1 MKDDMRGI
9 LWGTVFNVTEPTK
22 TWNAVLIK
30 LILEELGGLWC
41 EYFEPNPN
49 WERVYMYV
57 RDDSMRIVVNH
68 YEEDDLEDQYIR
80 KTCGGFKY
88 EATNGIPSGFIVGG
102 LNDWTICSRWLCSD
116 AAKKGFLRNP
126 TEEPMPTYMDT
137 QSIDSIFHGFV
148 YGITS
153 YAKWY
158 SKHYEQEMLVDISM
172 VKFAFSNP
180 SSHQVYFLETAVT
193 ESTELITIRLG
204 IFGGDIECDMSRYE
218 YTYRIDMP
226 RWNNGEV
233 DVDYDVRSV
242 RDIHPHITPAKRYY
256 SFMDTPV
263 HILTV
268 ANPNHNAVT
277 YSYITDKVKEWA
289 EARGISGY
297 HYLKTTPYPIYINEH
312 KSKQENK
319 SVKPKNNTKM
329 AETKKSSFMEKMM
342 ARFKGQFVPEKCDE
356 FAITYD
362 GNLVAKCK
370 AGSEIIYNTIVD
382 GAVVSYPEEA
392 VWNIP
397 MFTIL
402 RPAEKICVNDIICI
416 SGPTTASRFGKVTE
430 IQRTGAGVK
439 SFKVIRFNGTEDG
452 SVVTKDAIM
461 KQGLVETIFNPFD
474 PNSNNIFEGFN
485 IPGMSGN
492 NPMMGIMMMKVLTG
506 DKSNSDDLIE
516 KMCLMGV
523 MSGNNMLMG
532 NSNPM
537 MGIMMMKMFAGGD
550 GDSEDLMKMYFM
562 SAMMNGNNPFTNMF
576 QQAQPEQPT
585 RKVRS
590 DKGTKKTKPVETPE
604 EDAPG
609 DNPQDNE

>member
-1 MKDDMRGI
+1 MMKGI
-9 LWGTVFNVTEPTK
+9 LWGTVLNVNEPTK
-22 TWNAVLIK
+22 TWNAVLVK
-30 LILEELGGLWC
+30 MILEELGGIWR
-41 EYFEPNPN
+41 EDFEPNPN
-49 WERVYMYV
+49 WERVFMYV
-57 RDDSMRIVVNH
+57 RTDDMRIVVNH
-68 YEEDDLEDQYIR
+68 YERGDVEDQCLRIAS
-80 KTCGGFKY
+80 TGFICD
-88 EATNGIPSGFIVGG
+88 THVGIPSSFVVSG
-102 LNDWTICSRWLCSD
+102 LNDWAICSRWLCSD

-126 TEEPMPTYMDT
+126 SDEPMPTYLNT
-137 QSIDSIFHGFV
+137 QTLNTIFYGFV

-158 SKHYEQEMLVDISM
+158 SDHYEQEMLVDTSM

-180 SSHQVYFLETAVT
+180 SDYQVYFLETAVT
-193 ESTELITIRLG
+193 ESTDLITIRLG
-204 IFGGDIECDMSRYE
+204 IFGGDIMCNMSTDGC
-218 YTYRIDMP
+218 TYSLDMP
-226 RWNNGEV
+226 RWNRGAV
-233 DVDYDVRSV
+233 DVDYDVHSV
-242 RDIHPHITPAKRYY
+242 RDIHPHIMLTEYKRYY
-256 SFMDTPV
+256 PFLDTPV

-268 ANPNHNAVT
+268 ADPDCNAVT
-277 YSYITDKVKEWA
+277 YSYITNKVGEWA
-289 EARGISGY
+289 DARGISGY

-312 KSKQENK
+312 KSKQVNK

-370 AGSEIIYNTIVD
+370 AGSEIIYNAIVD
-382 GAVVSYPEEA
+382 GTVVSYPEEA

-402 RPAEKICVNDIICI
+402 RPAEKIRVNDIICI
-416 SGPTTASRFGKVTE
+416 SGPTTASRFGKVSE

-461 KQGLVETIFNPFD
+461 RQGLVETIFNPFD

-485 IPGMSGN
+485 IPGMGN
-492 NPMMGIMMMKVLTG
+492 NPMMGIMLMMTLTG
-506 DKSNSDDLIE
+506 DKRGSDDLIE

-537 MGIMMMKMFAGGD
+537 MPMLMMKMFAGGD
-550 GDSEDLMKMYFM
+550 GDSEDLMKMCFM

-585 RKVRS
+585 RKPRS

-604 EDAPG
+604 EEAQG
-609 DNPQDNE
+609 DNPHDNE